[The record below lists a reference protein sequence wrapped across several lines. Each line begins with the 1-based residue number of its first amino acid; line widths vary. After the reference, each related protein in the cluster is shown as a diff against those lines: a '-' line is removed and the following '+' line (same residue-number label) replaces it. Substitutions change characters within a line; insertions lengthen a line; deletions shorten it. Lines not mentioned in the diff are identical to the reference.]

1 MKVIIPNITIRSI
14 ASWLPKNKISL
25 QSFIPKYSEKEV
37 RDVIRTTGVEQVYRA
52 DNGVKASELSYNAAE
67 YLICRDN
74 INRDEIDGLI
84 FVSATRDWILPDTS
98 IYLQDKLKLSKE
110 TICQDINYGC
120 TGYIYGLLQASLW
133 IQSGLCQKVLVL
145 TGEILSEYL
154 NPEAVGSIDSSDIA
168 TATLVTQ
175 GTENIAFHIYA
186 DGSKSDRIVLPH
198 NGYLYQDGMGV
209 FSFSIVNAPK
219 SIKNVLELQNWN
231 DSDIDVYALHQSN
244 QLVIKNI
251 RMTLRSLPE
260 KFPTNMKNYGNSSSS
275 TIPHLLCDLYGDN
288 INNHPSKSILCAF
301 GVGLTCGSIAVDFT
315 QTKFYEPLNK

>member
-1 MKVIIPNITIRSI
+1 MKVIIPNIAIRSI
-14 ASWLPKNKISL
+14 ASWLPQNKISL
-25 QSFIPKYSEKEV
+25 QSFIGEFSEKEV
-37 RDVIRTTGVEQVYRA
+37 KDIIRTTGVEQVYRA
-52 DNGVKASELSYNAAE
+52 DKNIKASELCYNAAE
-67 YLICRDN
+67 YLIKRDN

-98 IYLQDKLKLSKE
+98 VYLQNKLELSKE

-133 IQSGLCQKVLVL
+133 IQSGLCHNVLVL

-154 NPEAVGSIDSSDIA
+154 NPKAAGSIDCSDIA
-168 TATLVTQ
+168 TATLVTE
-175 GTENIAFHIYA
+175 GAENIAFHICA

-198 NGYLYQDGMGV
+198 DGYLFQDGMGV

-231 DSDIDVYALHQSN
+231 DNDIDIYALHQSN

-260 KFPTNMKNYGNSSSS
+260 KFPTNMKDYGNSSSS

-288 INNHPSKSILCAF
+288 INNHPSKSIMCAF
-301 GVGLTCGSIAVDFT
+301 GVGLTCGSIAIDFT
-315 QTKFYEPLNK
+315 NTKFYEPLNK